1 MAKRLWFHNIGFINI
16 KTAIVTGAS
25 KGVGLATVKRLSEN
39 GYKVI
44 AVSRNLSKVSE
55 LISDNVEVYNLDITD
70 SKAIEVFFEKHKD
83 ITLDLLVNNAGGG
96 SGPTYIINETPEN
109 FRKAYDI
116 NVTGPMYLSQLFV
129 PCMERSE
136 SPTIIFITSFGGK
149 VPYRGGGNYTNAKR
163 GERGLIDT
171 MRLEF
176 PQFGVKITEIC
187 PATIDTQEQKRD
199 QALTAED
206 LAEAIY
212 WVGSLPSHVNI
223 NEIEM
228 CHIHSSKYG

>member
-1 MAKRLWFHNIGFINI
+1 M

-44 AVSRNLSKVSE
+44 AVSRDLSKVSE
-55 LISDNVEVYNLDITD
+55 LVSDNVEVYRLDVTD
-70 SKAIEVFFEKHKD
+70 SKAIEIFFEKYKN

-96 SGPTYIINETPEN
+96 SGPTHIINETPEN

-129 PCMERSE
+129 PCMRRSQ
-136 SPTIIFITSFGGK
+136 SPTIVFITSFGGK

-176 PQFGVKITEIC
+176 PQFGIKITDIC

-223 NEIEM
+223 NEIEI
-228 CHIHSSKYG
+228 CHINSSKY